1 MIRDKRNAFIKRRNR
16 RIYIEGFKAGK
27 CRRFRTRA
35 YLKAQ
40 EMTLRTAFN
49 YFINIRQYAKFLQDY
64 WRRHGRN

>member
-16 RIYIEGFKAGK
+16 RIYIERFKAGK

-40 EMTLRTAFN
+40 EMTLRAVVN
-49 YFINIRQYAKFLQDY
+49 YFINTCRYAGFLREY
-64 WRRHGRN
+64 WRTHGRN